1 MIFTIARHEL
11 RRLFLSPLAWIILAV
26 VEFILAWMFLQH
38 LEGFLT
44 IQSQLLGMNSEYGVT
59 EVVAAPLFGNAA
71 IVLLLVVPLVSM
83 RLVTEERRNKTLAL
97 LYSAPLSMTEIVL
110 GKYLGLY
117 TFLLIQLLLIALMPL
132 SLLAGGG
139 LDFGL
144 LASGL
149 LGLALLLGGFAA
161 VGLFMSTLTQHQT
174 VAAVSTFG
182 MLASALLG
190 LALLLG
196 GFAAVGLFM
205 STLTQ
210 HQTVAAVSTFGM
222 LLFFWLLDWART
234 GAGGGVLPYLSLLNH
249 TEPFLKGLFDTRD
262 LAYHL
267 LFIATF
273 LALSVRRLDMDRLG
287 G

>member
-1 MIFTIARHEL
+1 MMFTIARHEL

-38 LEGFLT
+38 VESFLA
-44 IQSQLLGMNSEYGVT
+44 IQSQLLGMNGEYGVT
-59 EVVAAPLFGNAA
+59 EVVATPLFGNAA
-71 IVLLLVVPLVSM
+71 VVLLLVVPLISM
-83 RLVTEERRNKTLAL
+83 RLVTEERRNKTLPL
-97 LYSAPLSMTEIVL
+97 LFSAPLSMTEIVL

-117 TFLLIQLLLIALMPL
+117 AFLLIQLLLITLMPL

-182 MLASALLG
+182 ML
-190 LALLLG
+190 
-196 GFAAVGLFM
+196 
-205 STLTQ
+205 
-210 HQTVAAVSTFGM
+210 
-222 LLFFWLLDWART
+222 LFFWLLDWART
-234 GAGGGVLPYLSLLNH
+234 GTGGGALPYLSLLNH
-249 TEPFLKGLFDTRD
+249 TEPFLKGVFDTRD
-262 LAYHL
+262 VVYYA
-267 LFIATF
+267 LFIITF

>member
-11 RRLFLSPLAWIILAV
+11 RRLFLSPLAWVILAV
-26 VEFILAWMFLQH
+26 VQFILAWMFL
-38 LEGFLT
+38 LAIERFIA
-44 IQSQLLGMNSEYGVT
+44 IQSQLLGVSGAYGVT
-59 EVVAAPLFGNAA
+59 EVVVAPLFGNVA
-71 IVLLLVVPLVSM
+71 IVLLLVVPLISM
-83 RLVTEERRNKTLAL
+83 RLITEERRNKTLPL
-97 LYSAPLSMTEIVL
+97 LFSAPLSMTEIVL

-117 TFLLIQLLLIALMPL
+117 AFLLVQLLLIALMPL

-144 LASGL
+144 LAAGL
-149 LGLALLLGGFAA
+149 LGLALLFGGFAA

-174 VAAVSTFG
+174 I
-182 MLASALLG
+182 
-190 LALLLG
+190 
-196 GFAAVGLFM
+196 AAVG
-205 STLTQ
+205 
-210 HQTVAAVSTFGM
+210 TFGM
-222 LLFFWLLDWART
+222 LLFFWLLDWAGT

-249 TEPFLKGLFDTRD
+249 TEPFLKGVFDTRD
-262 LAYHL
+262 VVYHL